1 MCECEKEVVTEREV
15 TRRACDGRGATE
27 GMVNALAG
35 IIGDGGLIGVGNT
48 GEEGTFT
55 AMGGAGLLV

>member
-1 MCECEKEVVTEREV
+1 MVTEREV